1 MSVNLIP
8 VTYPGSLPGYGCRS
22 QVAGCPRQE
31 GPGRSGSSSEPCND
45 DPGHSDSAHGCCACA
60 SSSRPVPMHRLHEDL
75 QLGGLHDYE
84 DQRAKKLR
92 PSTRTTAPRVPV
104 SCARSSQPRVSQ
116 GKSPMPMTT
125 KSARVSLSE
134 PQLRR
139 LRSRS
144 LRSGRPG
151 WATPRPVSRVCRA
164 IQTMARKAAD

>member
-1 MSVNLIP
+1 MLTSYRDLPRLLARLWMPIP
-8 VTYPGSLPGYGCRS
+8 SRRLPS
-22 QVAGCPRQE
+22 TE

-75 QLGGLHDYE
+75 QLGGLHEYE
-84 DQRAKKLR
+84 DQGQKTKTFYKNHCPSCSCELR
-92 PSTRTTAPRVPV
+92 QIITASREPGEE
-104 SCARSSQPRVSQ
+104 SDA
-116 GKSPMPMTT
+116 MTT